1 MANAKSLKN
10 EGKLIF
16 RNFHTSGVILI
27 RFNNFQKF
35 SSFIGELCPVLEVT
49 GANHPQWMIN
59 GCYTQ
64 DENILAYNGPADMR
78 IIFFPED
85 GEGPSESHWYIGN
98 LYEDVW
104 RFYYGRTSTFDG
116 PQGEYV
122 SFNDDS
128 IATVNCKSECI
139 NDKKLSNAKSMK
151 KKGKLQIK
159 IPLN

>member
-1 MANAKSLKN
+1 MKN

-49 GANHPQWMIN
+49 GANRPSSN
-59 GCYTQ
+59 GCYTK

-85 GEGPSESHWYIGN
+85 GDGPSESHWYIGK
-98 LYEDVW
+98 LDGGVA
-104 RFYYGRTSTFDG
+104 RFFYGRTSTFDG

-128 IATVNCKSECI
+128 IATVKCKSECI
-139 NDKKLSNAKSMK
+139 NDKMLSNAKSMK
-151 KKGKLQIK
+151 KKGKLHFQIH
-159 IPLN
+159 IN